1 MFHFSKLQKS
11 ADKIWNSKKLAS
23 TWPRITNISNDNNF
37 KLESPHFNIKWVTL
51 TNLALILTRVIFFGE
66 PADDPYAFQP
76 LKRISTVDL
85 LSWLLH
91 NKNWLLKTGRHLS
104 PCGGRERRLDD
115 TDGYNGHNRCYKQDD
130 MPRERLLCKTFV
142 YRSIIE
148 LGKKLLQYK
157 FSKGLLRVES
167 SQCTT
172 SFEELMETLCTAL
185 FQR

>member
-91 NKNWLLKTGRHLS
+91 NKNWLLETGRHLS
-104 PCGGRERRLDD
+104 PCGGRESRLYD

-148 LGKKLLQYK
+148 LGKKLL
-157 FSKGLLRVES
+157 
-167 SQCTT
+167 
-172 SFEELMETLCTAL
+172 
-185 FQR
+185 